1 MAQKE
6 LTDAFVADLAADDD
20 DEKVVSSKPAEEEI
34 EVSEGAEASEDT
46 EAEGTE
52 EIEGGEE
59 AGEAHEELPAHTLT
73 PPNSMTASE
82 VEQFGELTPEMQDFV
97 VRREQDRDSHFAQN
111 THIIAEEK
119 REVDALKQQWTEQL
133 NVQAQQLGQITTA
146 DIAPPDPAIRDTD
159 PEVYDDQ
166 MAAYVHNLHV
176 QKQAEKQLA
185 VVKVEQKKEHTRQ
198 TEIEAN
204 RVKQLIPEF
213 NDPKKASD
221 LQNRIFSYAKQNGYK
236 ADELAHVTA
245 SDVLMLHKAMLY
257 DDMSES
263 GRKLVSKKPAAR
275 APKSAKAGAAR
286 GIGSKRKDKFAKLQ
300 KDLKKGD
307 DKAMVGLFEMQ
318 LESEGY

>member
-6 LTDAFVADLAADDD
+6 LTDAFVADLASEGD
-20 DEKVVSSKPAEEEI
+20 DETVVQAKPGEEEI
-34 EVSEGAEASEDT
+34 EGSESPEEPEDPETEAS
-46 EAEGTE
+46 E

-59 AGEAHEELPAHTLT
+59 AGEAPEEPPAHTLT

-119 REVDALKQQWTEQL
+119 REVDALKQRWTEQL
-133 NVQAQQLGQITTA
+133 DVQAQQLGQITNA

-159 PEVYDDQ
+159 PETYDDQ

-185 VVKVEQKKEHTRQ
+185 VVQTEQRKEHTRQ
-198 TEIEAN
+198 TELEAT

-221 LQNRIFSYAKQNGYK
+221 LQNRIFSYAKQHGYK
-236 ADELAHVTA
+236 TDELSHVTA
-245 SDVLMLHKAMLY
+245 SDVQMLHKAMLY

-263 GRKLVSKKPAAR
+263 SRKLVSKKPAAK

-286 GIGSKRKDKFAKLQ
+286 GIGGKRKDRHSKLV